1 MDLTSLYTS
10 LVSSFPDDERRRFSR
25 CSRQA
30 DVGCFDAKSCS
41 KESRKARFRVASRL
55 GKQND
60 AGGMRK
66 RERERGTCAQ
76 SQSRGEGESEGIYFN
91 EAFSQGAGIPA
102 DIRKMANRRNP
113 RDSRDNSAS
122 LTTRPLRPKDTATS
136 L

>member
-41 KESRKARFRVASRL
+41 KESRKARFRVASWL

-66 RERERGTCAQ
+66 RERERNVRAKSIQG
-76 SQSRGEGESEGIYFN
+76 RGGERGN
-91 EAFSQGAGIPA
+91 
-102 DIRKMANRRNP
+102 
-113 RDSRDNSAS
+113 
-122 LTTRPLRPKDTATS
+122 LL
-136 L
+136 